1 MQKKVWDHI
10 QTTEQSRALQ
20 RTELHRLYEEQPH
33 YNTTTLQMFSTI
45 EHQVLQYNS
54 HNTDSTLRRLDSS

>member
-10 QTTEQSRALQ
+10 QTTEQSKALQ
-20 RTELHRLYEEQPH
+20 QIELHRLYEEQPH

-45 EHQVLQYNS
+45 EHQLFRFYS
-54 HNTDSTLRRLDSS
+54 IIPTTLTAL